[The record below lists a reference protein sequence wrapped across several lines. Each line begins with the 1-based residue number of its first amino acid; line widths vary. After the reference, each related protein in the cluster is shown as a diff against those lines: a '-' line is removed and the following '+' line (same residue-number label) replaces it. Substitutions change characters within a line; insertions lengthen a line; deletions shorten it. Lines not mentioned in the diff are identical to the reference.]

1 MEIKNIVFD
10 FGNVLY
16 KFEHENIL
24 YNYVDSEE
32 EMLILKDVI
41 FSDWKSIDIGAIPYE
56 EYVEKVVETLPKNL
70 KATGD
75 IMLKSWHKTL
85 PPVEGMIEL
94 LVNLKEKG
102 YLLYL
107 ISNAPEFLTE
117 NFEYFPESKYFTD
130 ILVSADC
137 KMVKPDKNIYDFSVK
152 KFGIKAE
159 ESLFIDDKIANIE
172 GAKEFGLMTYHFDG
186 DTKKLREFLVE

>member
-102 YLLYL
+102 YPLYL

-130 ILVSADC
+130 IVVSADC